1 MSVAGTVDG
10 KSNENV
16 LYLSTAGGMMEL
28 KLDVLNSMNN
38 CKVLVRGKQV
48 LVSCAYGSDAYM
60 HAVSITGL

>member
-1 MSVAGTVDG
+1 
-10 KSNENV
+10 
-16 LYLSTAGGMMEL
+16 MMEL